1 MESRLHV
8 DKLESVTDLA
18 TEGCMK
24 IHAILDSVIRQNTEH
39 LMSKL
44 KA

>member
-8 DKLESVTDLA
+8 EKLASVTELA
-18 TEGCMK
+18 TDGCMK
-24 IHAILDSVIRQNTEH
+24 IHAILDAVIRENTEH

>member
-8 DKLESVTDLA
+8 EKLASVTELA
-18 TEGCMK
+18 TEGCMN
-24 IHAILDSVIRQNTEH
+24 IHKVLDAVIRENTEH
-39 LMSKL
+39 LMSRL